1 MNTNKSR
8 AIATAVCL
16 LFATAVHT
24 YAIEG
29 LQLFLQCSN
38 VVLTWPSVEG
48 ETYIVQYRPTLDTN
62 STWETLASSLPAEI
76 GMTNTTFVH
85 SNAVIMAVC
94 DGGGSFATMSYGGN
108 ETSLTATIV
117 EDDTPT
123 EPVVI
128 STNGVGS
135 PVPLRLFP
143 PGFDLS
149 GYYIYDPSSDKLVS
163 GSLLSSSFDGEAQLD
178 DLDPPTGEG
187 GGATNESS
195 GFISETGFYRVV
207 RNGIHFYG
215 LTNGAV
221 LSDIV
226 SIPIEISLTSTDAI
240 TGISFYSSDG
250 SPLVGANGSEN
261 APWVLEWDTHMV
273 PNGTYSIYAE
283 VNFASDTS
291 ATNELI
297 SVTVSNFVSFPNY
310 FTRNFEDWMWLYAEV
325 ETPEADYEV
334 AMYADET
341 NYLGSFFGSTSN
353 GVISFLWD
361 LTDGQ
366 GYTFTND
373 TFSAEYII
381 TPTSSS
387 FGPQQDGLQT
397 TVTATNSWAREYA
410 WKGSGIGKFVVAY
423 SPLDNNG
430 TRTLK
435 IGLMVSGGSGGEY
448 GGVTQTLGT
457 YGLGPYQLSPGNQ
470 QGSAFQMYDGITKTN
485 LLSYLW
491 DMSYRN
497 FYYFGHG
504 SPSAVGGA
512 PGTTVP
518 TITATDFRRVL
529 YNFPSSRKPL
539 NAHPYRLVF
548 FDGCRVGAGSMCE
561 QFGIPT
567 QTTDNNFF
575 LYSGVRSRAFFGFKD
590 TISFNEQQ
598 WTWRSLMIGGFFAD
612 WISGKPLFSCAT
624 NAVAGGHSSGFQ
636 PMDTSWIIRGATN
649 LQINTVP

>member
-1 MNTNKSR
+1 MKTIRSR
-8 AIATAVCL
+8 AIGTAACL

-29 LQLFLQCSN
+29 LQLSLQCSN

-62 STWETLASSLPAEI
+62 STWQTLTNFMPAET
-76 GMTNTTFVH
+76 GVSMTTFVH
-85 SNAVIMAVC
+85 SNVVQMPNC
-94 DGGGSFATMSYGGN
+94 DGGSFAAMSYGG
-108 ETSLTATIV
+108 ESSLMVVAV

-123 EPVVI
+123 EPMVI
-128 STNGVGS
+128 STNGTGEAT
-135 PVPLRLFP
+135 PLQLYP

-149 GYYIYDPSSDKLVS
+149 GFYIYDPRSEELVS
-163 GSLLSSSFDGEAQLD
+163 GSAFMQAASELDFPEPEEGEGS
-178 DLDPPTGEG
+178 GEG
-187 GGATNESS
+187 GTN
-195 GFISETGFYRVV
+195 FVSETGFYRVV
-207 RNGIHFYG
+207 RNGVHFYG
-215 LTNGAV
+215 LTNGVV
-221 LSDIV
+221 LSDV
-226 SIPIEISLTSTDAI
+226 VTIPIELSLTNADTI
-240 TGISFYSSDG
+240 TGMSFYTDDG
-250 SPLVGANGSEN
+250 SPLVGANDSEN
-261 APWVLEWDTHMV
+261 APWVLEWDTRMV

-283 VNFASDTS
+283 VNFASDAS
-291 ATNELI
+291 VTNEPI

-310 FTRNFEDWMWLYAEV
+310 FTRNFEDWMWLYAELA
-325 ETPEADYEV
+325 TPEADYEI

-341 NYLGSFFGSTSN
+341 NYLGSFFGSTSD

-366 GYTFTND
+366 SYTFTND

-387 FGPQQDGLQT
+387 FGPQQNGPQT
-397 TVTATNSWAREYA
+397 TVTATNFWAREYA

-430 TRTLK
+430 TKTLK
-435 IGLMVSGGSGGEY
+435 IGLMVSGGTGGEY
-448 GGVTQTLGT
+448 GGVTQTLGS

-470 QGSAFQMYDGITKTN
+470 QGSAFQMYDGTTKTN

-491 DMSYRN
+491 DVSYRN

-518 TITATDFRRVL
+518 TITARDFRRVL
-529 YNFPSSRKPL
+529 YNFPSSGKPL

-548 FDGCRVGAGSMCE
+548 FDGCRVGAGNMCE

-612 WISGKPLFSCAT
+612 WISGQPLFSCAT
-624 NAVAGGHSSGFQ
+624 NAVAGGHSSGYQ
-636 PMDTSWIIRGATN
+636 SMDTSWIIRGATN